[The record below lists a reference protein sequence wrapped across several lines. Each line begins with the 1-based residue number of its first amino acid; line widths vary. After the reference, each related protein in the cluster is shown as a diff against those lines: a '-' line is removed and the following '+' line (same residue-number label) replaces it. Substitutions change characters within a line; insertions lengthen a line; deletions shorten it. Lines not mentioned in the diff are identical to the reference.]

1 MAADEFSLIQRC
13 VLSLAQRPDPDVIVG
28 PGDDAALLASCGS
41 ARLCV
46 TTDALVE
53 GIHIP
58 RGTPPEAIGHR
69 ALAINLSD
77 LAAMGA
83 RPRFALL
90 ALTMPQGDARFLNR
104 LFHGLVRLAQ
114 RYGVSLVGGNL
125 SSGPCNATVTA
136 LGITEEHGTLL
147 RGGARSGDILAVTGT
162 LGDATLG
169 RLLLPHSNPAHD
181 DPALRY
187 LKRRFLYPEPRVPE
201 GLALRHLAHAAID
214 LSDGLIQDCG
224 HLSKASGLGAV
235 IWAERLPRSLAFER
249 WANQEQWLQL
259 PLAGGDDYELL
270 LAIAPGHWP
279 QAAAALGGTAVPLT
293 PIGRLEVGSGV
304 QVHYQGKAI
313 SLSSP
318 GYDHFRDKP

>member
-1 MAADEFSLIQRC
+1 MAADEFSLIERC
-13 VLSLAQRPDPDVIVG
+13 VLSLAPRPDPDVLLG

-41 ARLCV
+41 DWLCA

-58 RGTPPEAIGHR
+58 PGTPPEAIGHR

-90 ALTMPQGDARFLNR
+90 ALTMPQGDARYLDR
-104 LFHGLVRLAQ
+104 LFHGLLQLAQ

-125 SSGPCNATVTA
+125 SRGPCNATITA
-136 LGITEEHGTLL
+136 LGSAEAHGTLL
-147 RGGARSGDILAVTGT
+147 RSGARAGDLLAVTGT
-162 LGDATLG
+162 LGDAHLG
-169 RLLLPHSNPAHD
+169 RLLLPHSSPQHN
-181 DPALRY
+181 DPALRF
-187 LKRRFLYPEPRVPE
+187 LKRRYLYPEPRVQE

-224 HLSKASGLGAV
+224 HLCKASGLAAV
-235 IWAERLPRSLAFER
+235 ICAERLPRSRAFESR
-249 WANQEQWLQL
+249 ADQEQWLRL

-270 LAIAPGHWP
+270 LAIAPCHWP
-279 QAAAALGGTAVPLT
+279 QAATALGGSTAPLT
-293 PIGRLEVGSGV
+293 LIGRLEAGSGV
-304 QVHYQGKAI
+304 HVDYQGKPF
-313 SLSSP
+313 SLPSS
-318 GYDHFRDKP
+318 GYNHFEGT